1 MKINERN
8 RKGCKVVKVIFLDFD
23 GVITT
28 KKSKWRL
35 DDEKMSLVKEICDKT
50 GAKIVISSSWRRN
63 DVETTLKSVF
73 GKDYDDSHYLLNS
86 KMVVGVTERPAS
98 TFRGTDIQK
107 YLDTHPEIENYVI
120 LDDDTGM
127 LDSQREHFVNTD
139 SYLGISKEDVKQAI
153 EILMGK

>member
-1 MKINERN
+1 M
-8 RKGCKVVKVIFLDFD
+8 KVIFLDFD

-28 KKSKWRL
+28 LKSKWRL

-50 GAKIVISSSWRRN
+50 GAKIVISSSWRIK
-63 DVETTLKSVF
+63 DVETTLKHAF

-86 KMVVGVTERPAS
+86 SMVVGITERPAH

-107 YLDTHPEIENYVI
+107 YLDTHPEIKNYVI
-120 LDDDTGM
+120 LDDDTDM
-127 LDSQREHFVNTD
+127 LDSQKEHFINTD
-139 SYLGISKEDVKQAI
+139 TYLGISKEDVKQAI